1 MENGCCL
8 ANLGRQSSFSSSP
21 ILDVLVPLLSLGMCW
36 PKRFL
41 ETSSSLGVR
50 KELGRE
56 DVFKALIPVISVE
69 GHSDLVSSGFSLDKA
84 KHLSICPVGMTLQRA
99 LG

>member
-1 MENGCCL
+1 MENGSCL
-8 ANLGRQSSFSSSP
+8 ANLGRQAPFSSSP
-21 ILDVLVPLLSLGMCW
+21 ILDVLVPLLSLGICW

-41 ETSSSLGVR
+41 KTSNSLGVR
-50 KELGRE
+50 KEWGRE

-69 GHSDLVSSGFSLDKA
+69 GHSDLVSGFSLDKA
-84 KHLSICPVGMTLQRA
+84 KHLGICPVCMTLQRA